1 MSESSQPA
9 PPAEGPWPPA
19 YTVRVSP
26 KAKHPRLRVLPG
38 AGLEVVLPRHIHPE
52 TATEIVE
59 RHKDWI
65 RKTLDRV
72 CGNASNTAT
81 PEAVPTAVAF
91 RGGKDERPV
100 VCRGETNAAEN
111 AIRLR
116 VPRDE
121 VFGALRELRG
131 QVRRHASLILEEELS
146 ALSAEHGLPYA
157 SVRFRRQRSRWGSC
171 TARGALNLNTCLVFL
186 PPELARHVL
195 LHELAHT
202 RHMNHGQG
210 FWKLLFAIEPE
221 ALKLDKRLR
230 TSWRYV
236 PSWIW
241 ESP

>member
-1 MSESSQPA
+1 MTEPPQPD
-9 PPAEGPWPPA
+9 PLAEVPWPPA
-19 YTVRVSP
+19 YAVRVSL

-38 AGLEVVLPRHIHPE
+38 SGLEVVLPRHIRPE
-52 TATEIVE
+52 TATVIVE

-72 CGNASNTAT
+72 CGNAASIA
-81 PEAVPTAVAF
+81 PQEAVPAAVAF

-100 VCRGETNAAEN
+100 VCRGEATETEN
-111 AIRLR
+111 AIHLR
-116 VPRDE
+116 ASRGDAS
-121 VFGALRELRG
+121 GALRELRD
-131 QVRRHASLILEEELS
+131 QVRRHAALILEEELS
-146 ALSAEHGLPYA
+146 TLSAEYALPYA

-171 TARGALNLNTCLVFL
+171 TARGALNLNTCLVFV

-210 FWKLLFAIEPE
+210 FWKLLFAMEPD

-241 ESP
+241 G